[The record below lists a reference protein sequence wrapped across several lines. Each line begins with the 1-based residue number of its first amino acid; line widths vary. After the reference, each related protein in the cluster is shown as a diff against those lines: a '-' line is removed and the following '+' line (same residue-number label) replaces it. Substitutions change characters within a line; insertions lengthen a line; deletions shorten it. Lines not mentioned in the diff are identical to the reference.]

1 MIFTLVATLIAYLSV
16 GIVLDLRQ
24 KWINICNRYNAEK
37 TSTEFD
43 QAVQSAELLDYAN
56 FQDDAEHLIE
66 QVENAIAELFS
77 ELTEEPFQTVE
88 IAEFDLDS
96 CDLPTLRL
104 IAINHGLD
112 GSRLN
117 RKTLLKRLKSL

>member
-1 MIFTLVATLIAYLSV
+1 MIATLVVTLIAYLSV

-24 KWINICNRYNAEK
+24 KWVDICDRYNAEQ
-37 TSTEFD
+37 TPTEFD
-43 QAVQSAELLDYAN
+43 KAVQEAELLEYAT

-77 ELTEEPFQTVE
+77 ELTEEPLQTVE

-96 CDLPTLRL
+96 CDLLTLRA
-104 IAINHGLD
+104 IATNHGLD